1 MSGEKKITEHLKDV
15 GQYQTVQIMC
25 SKNSGKRRKKK
36 NNYLKNNNWE
46 FSKVNKRLQTTD
58 PRTLENSKDTNQ
70 NTYHHIHICTAHT
83 ITFKTP
89 RIKEKLLNAVR
100 EKQALYTA

>member
-36 NNYLKNNNWE
+36 
-46 FSKVNKRLQTTD
+46 
-58 PRTLENSKDTNQ
+58 
-70 NTYHHIHICTAHT
+70 T
-83 ITFKTP
+83 I
-89 RIKEKLLNAVR
+89 I
-100 EKQALYTA
+100 